1 MISGFPS
8 SDILHSTALGVE
20 AHVSSAAAGTCLPPT
35 DATAAQQPRWR
46 RHQALASGVCDSGA
60 LACSSI
66 CAAVSRC
73 SARSMFRMQRSQA
86 EPFLARTCP
95 IMSGE
100 RQAGVP
106 DGSACA
112 SAVHSGSRRVSDG
125 EGGDKHAAP
134 NGVGG
139 ACRRSLAPAARW
151 LAIHPSRPASRT
163 GSASQTGS
171 RQTKSDRSIR
181 LTCRLCCAAQEGL
194 PGCWDITSHGR
205 WSRQDGD
212 KQTSS
217 QERGHLRMLEPRCV

>member
-20 AHVSSAAAGTCLPPT
+20 VHVSSAAAGTCLPPT

-95 IMSGE
+95 IMSEESDRLASQMAPPVHRPCIPAVGGYPMGRE
-100 RQAGVP
+100 ATSMQLQTASEAPAGDLSLP
-106 DGSACA
+106 PRDGSLSTPPGQPA
-112 SAVHSGSRRVSDG
+112 GQDQLRIR
-125 EGGDKHAAP
+125 
-134 NGVGG
+134 G
-139 ACRRSLAPAARW
+139 AGRQKV
-151 LAIHPSRPASRT
+151 T
-163 GSASQTGS
+163 GAFG
-171 RQTKSDRSIR
+171 
-181 LTCRLCCAAQEGL
+181 
-194 PGCWDITSHGR
+194 
-205 WSRQDGD
+205 
-212 KQTSS
+212 
-217 QERGHLRMLEPRCV
+217 